1 MAGLG
6 GGEKKQAQVTASGGA
21 KGLDPEK
28 DSKGG
33 PNPAPVAVK
42 IAATDVA
49 AFKKEGG
56 LS

>member
-1 MAGLG
+1 
-6 GGEKKQAQVTASGGA
+6 VASGGA
-21 KGLDPEK
+21 RGLDPEK

-33 PNPAPVAVK
+33 SNPAVVTVR
-42 IAATDVA
+42 IAAADVA

>member
-1 MAGLG
+1 
-6 GGEKKQAQVTASGGA
+6 V
-21 KGLDPEK
+21 DPEK

-33 PNPAPVAVK
+33 ANPKAVPVK
-42 IAATDVA
+42 ITAADIT